1 MNTPIIFLDS
11 QRELRSLQ
19 DLAAEQFS
27 DFYRLQETAGAPAP
41 TVEDVY
47 PRLTHFARQL
57 GCTAQCPLVFQAY
70 SDNDLSEKISQV
82 RWFVDQVFTAYP
94 HLVRNLLVMPEPRKE
109 NHLPAPLN
117 FPDEPMALPSIGS
130 SLSPRLSQFIPNTTI
145 SSATAKAEGRGK
157 VRDIAYAV
165 TQELL
170 ARVKIKIL
178 GEAIYSY
185 TGHFYQH
192 ITAENLR
199 RLIMALCRS
208 QVESEGNSRL
218 VEEVYR
224 LLMVEPTICEK
235 PEQISSYLVSFTNG
249 VLDLKTGQ
257 LHPHAPRFNTYYEID
272 AKYTAYSQAHPVF
285 DKFVMSLTGGDP
297 VMALRILEV
306 IGYCLVP
313 DTKGKVFFVFQG
325 VPDSGKSVLAAFIR
339 GCFNNDATV
348 AMDILSLGE
357 RFAASSL
364 IGKQLCTSMDLPSTA
379 LSSKAVSTF
388 KQLTGGDPLTTDVK
402 YAAHITFYNTA
413 KFIFGSNHLLLTQNS
428 DPAFYRRA
436 VVLPF
441 SYTIPKEQQDFYLLE
456 KLNQERS
463 AIVYDAIEA
472 YLALRARNYVFS
484 GNYILNEVIESES
497 QNTSPSVEALLCQ
510 FIREFCVVGDEYEAF
525 VDDLYQGF
533 VYNFGA
539 NSLAYDQFSSALLA
553 ACTSMGVHCVRR
565 TQKKRKPGCKNPL
578 AHLAGIALRGS
589 IALEAAA

>member
-27 DFYRLQETAGAPAP
+27 DFYRLQETAGTPAP

-57 GCTAQCPLVFQAY
+57 GCTAQCPFVFQAY
-70 SDNDLSEKISQV
+70 SDNDLSEKISQI

-94 HLVRNLLVMPEPRKE
+94 HLVRSLLVMPEPRKE

-130 SLSPRLSQFIPNTTI
+130 SLPSRLSQFIPDTTI
-145 SSATAKAEGRGK
+145 SSATAKAEGRRK

-249 VLDLKTGQ
+249 VLDLKTSQ
-257 LHPHAPRFNTYYEID
+257 LHPHDPRFNTYYEID

-484 GNYILNEVIESES
+484 GNYTLNEVISSES
-497 QNTSPSVEALLCQ
+497 QNTSPSVEAFLCQ

-589 IALEAAA
+589 IALEAA

>member
-1 MNTPIIFLDS
+1 MITPIVYFNADK
-11 QRELRSLQ
+11 EKASLQ
-19 DLAAEQFS
+19 DLAIEQFV
-27 DFYRLQETAGAPAP
+27 DYYKHQQALAAPAP
-41 TVEDVY
+41 MVEEVY
-47 PRLTHFARQL
+47 PKLANIARQL
-57 GCTAQCPLVFQAY
+57 GCTAQCPFVFQAY

-130 SLSPRLSQFIPNTTI
+130 SLPSRLSQFIPDTTI
-145 SSATAKAEGRGK
+145 SSATAKAEGRRK

-249 VLDLKTGQ
+249 VLDLKTSQ
-257 LHPHAPRFNTYYEID
+257 LYPHDPRFNTYYEID

-441 SYTIPKEQQDFYLLE
+441 SYSIQKEKHDFYLLE
-456 KLNQERS
+456 KLNQDRG
-463 AIVYDAIEA
+463 AIIYDAVQA
-472 YLALRARNYVFS
+472 YLTLRARNYVFS
-484 GNYILNEVIESES
+484 GNYILNEVIDRES
-497 QNTSPSVEALLCQ
+497 QNIATSVEALLCQ
-510 FIREFCVVGDEYEAF
+510 FVREFCVIGDEYEAF

-578 AHLAGIALRGS
+578 AHLVGIALRGS
-589 IALEAAA
+589 IALEAA

>member
-57 GCTAQCPLVFQAY
+57 GCTAQCPFVFHAY

-117 FPDEPMALPSIGS
+117 FPGEPMALPAIGNNLPPNPPLSI
-130 SLSPRLSQFIPNTTI
+130 LATTTN
-145 SSATAKAEGRGK
+145 SATTKEEGSGK

-218 VEEVYR
+218 VGEVYR

-257 LHPHAPRFNTYYEID
+257 LHPHDPSFNTYYEID
-272 AKYTAYSQAHPVF
+272 AKYAAYSQAHPVF

-297 VMALRILEV
+297 DMALRILEI

-379 LSSKAVSTF
+379 LSSRTVSTF

-402 YAAHITFYNTA
+402 YAAHTTFYNTA

-456 KLNQERS
+456 KLNQERD
-463 AIVYDAIEA
+463 AIVYDAIQA
-472 YLALRARNYVFS
+472 YLALRAKNYVFS
-484 GNYILNEVIESES
+484 GNYILNEVIDSES

-553 ACTSMGVHCVRR
+553 ACASMGVHCVRR

-589 IALEAAA
+589 TALEAA

>member
-1 MNTPIIFLDS
+1 
-11 QRELRSLQ
+11 
-19 DLAAEQFS
+19 
-27 DFYRLQETAGAPAP
+27 
-41 TVEDVY
+41 
-47 PRLTHFARQL
+47 
-57 GCTAQCPLVFQAY
+57 
-70 SDNDLSEKISQV
+70 
-82 RWFVDQVFTAYP
+82 
-94 HLVRNLLVMPEPRKE
+94 
-109 NHLPAPLN
+109 
-117 FPDEPMALPSIGS
+117 MASPSIGS
-130 SLSPRLSQFIPNTTI
+130 SLPSRLSQFIPNTTI

-257 LHPHAPRFNTYYEID
+257 LHPHDPRFNTYYEID
-272 AKYTAYSQAHPVF
+272 AKYAAFSQAHPVF
-285 DKFVMSLTGGDP
+285 DKFVMSLTRGDP
-297 VMALRILEV
+297 DMALRILEI

-379 LSSKAVSTF
+379 LSSKTVSTF
-388 KQLTGGDPLTTDVK
+388 KQLTGGIPSQQM
-402 YAAHITFYNTA
+402 
-413 KFIFGSNHLLLTQNS
+413 SNMPPTLLS
-428 DPAFYRRA
+428 
-436 VVLPF
+436 
-441 SYTIPKEQQDFYLLE
+441 TIRL
-456 KLNQERS
+456 
-463 AIVYDAIEA
+463 
-472 YLALRARNYVFS
+472 
-484 GNYILNEVIESES
+484 
-497 QNTSPSVEALLCQ
+497 NTS
-510 FIREFCVVGDEYEAF
+510 
-525 VDDLYQGF
+525 
-533 VYNFGA
+533 
-539 NSLAYDQFSSALLA
+539 SAPTT
-553 ACTSMGVHCVRR
+553 CC
-565 TQKKRKPGCKNPL
+565 
-578 AHLAGIALRGS
+578 
-589 IALEAAA
+589 

>member
-27 DFYRLQETAGAPAP
+27 DFYRLQETAGTPAP

-57 GCTAQCPLVFQAY
+57 GCTAQCPFVFQAY
-70 SDNDLSEKISQV
+70 SDNDLSEKISQI

-94 HLVRNLLVMPEPRKE
+94 HLVRSLLVMPEARKE

-117 FPDEPMALPSIGS
+117 FPGEPMALPSIGS
-130 SLSPRLSQFIPNTTI
+130 SLPSRLSQFIPDTTI
-145 SSATAKAEGRGK
+145 SSATAKAEGRRK

-249 VLDLKTGQ
+249 VLDLKTSQ
-257 LHPHAPRFNTYYEID
+257 LHPHDPRFNTYYEID

-379 LSSKAVSTF
+379 LSSKTVSTF

-402 YAAHITFYNTA
+402 YAAHITFFNTA
-413 KFIFGSNHLLLTQNS
+413 KFIFGTNHLLLTQS
-428 DPAFYRRA
+428 MDPAFYRRA

-456 KLNQERS
+456 KLNQERG
-463 AIVYDAIEA
+463 AIIYDAVQA
-472 YLALRARNYVFS
+472 YLTLRARNYVFS
-484 GNYILNEVIESES
+484 GNYILNEVIDSES

-525 VDDLYQGF
+525 VDDLYQSF
-533 VYNFGA
+533 VYNFGV

-553 ACTSMGVHCVRR
+553 ACASMGVHCVRR

-578 AHLAGIALRGS
+578 AHLAGISLRGS
-589 IALEAAA
+589 TALEAA